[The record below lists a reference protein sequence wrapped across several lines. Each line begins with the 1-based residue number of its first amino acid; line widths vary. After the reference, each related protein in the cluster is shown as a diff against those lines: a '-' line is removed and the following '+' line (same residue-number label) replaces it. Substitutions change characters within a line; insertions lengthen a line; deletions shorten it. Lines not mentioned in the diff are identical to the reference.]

1 MIKGEYIFYQD
12 GVEIYRS
19 PNLITKFGKRFI
31 TMYLA
36 GNVSFANKDLAI
48 GIADGTDFAL
58 ADTNARLGFEFY
70 RLPVSFGS
78 IDISTSGGSTTYS
91 VVYKA
96 TVPQDVSG
104 IIKEIGLYPGTKT
117 SVNNYDSRYLSDFEN
132 NREWYDSS
140 NNNPVAVTSPTP
152 RIGNTMVEHK
162 FNEGDTTSTTKE
174 FKYNIG
180 NFDMSGYSVNDNLA
194 LAYNRLDTNSS
205 QIRIKFYSSTSDFF
219 YGDITPS
226 GTGNK
231 ISTISMSNVFSN
243 QSGTPDSSSISQIG
257 VQITR
262 SSTASNATVYLDGLR
277 INDQDTFD
285 PTFGLISR
293 SILASSITKVA
304 GRPIDI
310 EYKITL
316 GF

>member
-1 MIKGEYIFYQD
+1 
-12 GVEIYRS
+12 
-19 PNLITKFGKRFI
+19 
-31 TMYLA
+31 
-36 GNVSFANKDLAI
+36 
-48 GIADGTDFAL
+48 
-58 ADTNARLGFEFY
+58 
-70 RLPVSFGS
+70 
-78 IDISTSGGSTTYS
+78 
-91 VVYKA
+91 
-96 TVPQDVSG
+96 
-104 IIKEIGLYPGTKT
+104 
-117 SVNNYDSRYLSDFEN
+117 
-132 NREWYDSS
+132 
-140 NNNPVAVTSPTP
+140 
-152 RIGNTMVEHK
+152 MVEHK